1 MTIEATTRRARE
13 LFQFLQRN
21 EAQLSAELVSLLEE
35 LRNELYALHSIE
47 EFERLTGVRGD
58 QNAAT

>member
-47 EFERLTGVRGD
+47 EFERLIGVRGD